1 MRITTKF
8 ISPFLD
14 LHSST
19 YLFSK
24 MHIKQKIN
32 KLASLLL
39 SLTGG
44 TRETVTPLV
53 REMKQS
59 SGTTQSMRCQSS
71 STASS
76 PVVTST
82 RDDPYD
88 LTHRLHYLASPLVGA
103 SDDGGDH
110 GGSEE
115 RDGCGTPEEATASQP
130 KAQTSINE
138 LRST

>member
-32 KLASLLL
+32 ELASLLL

-44 TRETVTPLV
+44 THEIVTPLV
-53 REMKQS
+53 SEMEQS
-59 SGTTQSMRCQSS
+59 SGAAQSMRGQSS

-88 LTHRLHYLASPLVGA
+88 LTHRLNYLAGPLVGA

-115 RDGCGTPEEATASQP
+115 RDGGGTPEEATAAQP
-130 KAQTSINE
+130 KSRTSINE
-138 LRST
+138 LR

>member
-32 KLASLLL
+32 ELASLLL

-44 TRETVTPLV
+44 TRITVTPLV
-53 REMKQS
+53 SETEQS
-59 SGTTQSMRCQSS
+59 SSAAQSMRGQSS

-88 LTHRLHYLASPLVGA
+88 LTHRLNYLAGPLVGA
-103 SDDGGDH
+103 SDDDGDH

-115 RDGCGTPEEATASQP
+115 RDGCGTSEEATAAQP
-130 KAQTSINE
+130 KARTSINE
-138 LRST
+138 LR